1 MTLCRFEN
9 RVADPLAETASSRF
23 VKQLGYLTLL
33 HQACQTFSIVCVA
46 LGISREVPV
55 RLLLSADHW
64 APPFRLP
71 SSFGPTVSPRLRSE
85 VPHKEPALNF
95 KRDQ

>member
-46 LGISREVPV
+46 LGNQPRSSCQIAVQRGP
-55 RLLLSADHW
+55 LGTA
-64 APPFRLP
+64 FRLP
-71 SSFGPTVSPRLRSE
+71 SPFGPIVSPRLRSE